1 MKRWSCMLTVACGA
15 LLPVVLAAEA
25 GAACGDQ
32 SIDGIAVTL
41 ARAAAESI
49 CDCAGATSR
58 TAYTSCA
65 LDVIASRVADGQLR
79 ADCERAVRRCVRKST
94 CGRPGAVTCCRTTA
108 RGDVR
113 CGIKRDASRCRARR
127 GGSACAGPG
136 TSCCDGCAGAPCIP
150 TTTSTT
156 SSTTTS
162 TLGAGSCGNTFPLC
176 NGSCPEGEYCTQ
188 NGPGSACLCALVPA
202 ETCGSAP
209 YPTCDGTCTGS
220 GVCGPVQIYTSVSGT
235 VSLCACLDPTAT
247 CTGSFNDGMC
257 PGVCPAG
264 KVCYGEPEPA
274 GLGNCVGCL
283 PLNVP
288 TTTATI
294 PSTTTTTIAPSP
306 CGDTFPLCNGNCPPG
321 EYCGPDG
328 GGSSCLCTPLPA
340 ETCGGA
346 TYPTCDGTCNGSGVC
361 GPVRIYT
368 IMTGVVDLCLCL
380 DPAAT
385 CTGSFEDGMC
395 PGVCPA
401 GTACYGEPEP
411 AGLGN
416 CVGCLPLDFQ

>member
-1 MKRWSCMLTVACGA
+1 MPPNENRLDGGDQRNVIVRDRLMTRWFCMLTVVCGA
-15 LLPVVLAAEA
+15 LLQVVLAAEA

-41 ARAAAESI
+41 TRMAADST

-58 TAYTSCA
+58 AAFRSCA
-65 LDVIASRVADGQLR
+65 MDVVASRVADGQLR
-79 ADCERAVRRCVRKST
+79 EDCARTARRCLRKST
-94 CGRPGAVTCCRTTA
+94 CGRPGAVTCCRTTG
-108 RGDVR
+108 RGAVR

-127 GGSACAGPG
+127 GGSACVGTT
-136 TSCCDGCAGAPCIP
+136 TSCCDGCADAPCIP

-162 TLGAGSCGNTFPLC
+162 TLGI
-176 NGSCPEGEYCTQ
+176 
-188 NGPGSACLCALVPA
+188 PA
-202 ETCGSAP
+202 ETCGGAT
-209 YPTCDGTCTGS
+209 YPTCDGTCS
-220 GVCGPVQIYTSVSGT
+220 GANVCGPVQIYTSVTGT

-283 PLNVP
+283 PVSLP
-288 TTTATI
+288 TTTSTI
-294 PSTTTTTIAPSP
+294 TSSTTSSTIAPSP
-306 CGDTFPLCNGNCPPG
+306 CGDTFPFCNGPCPAG
-321 EYCGPDG
+321 EYCTTDDI
-328 GGSSCLCTPLPA
+328 GGSACICAPLPA

-346 TYPTCDGTCNGSGVC
+346 TFPTCDGTCNDSGVC
-361 GPVRIYT
+361 GPVRIFT
-368 IMTGVVDLCLCL
+368 FATGLLDLCLCL
-380 DPAAT
+380 DPTAT
-385 CTGSFEDGMC
+385 CTGRFVDGMC

-401 GTACYGEPEP
+401 GTACYGEPDP

-416 CVGCLPLDFQ
+416 CLACLPLNFF